1 MVLSPPLRDGSS
13 VTHATGADPVE
24 LAAACAG
31 DQDAFRELTDR
42 YVRELHVHCYRML
55 GSFHDAEDAVQ
66 ETLLRAWRHLATFEG
81 RSSFRGWLYR
91 IATNVCLT
99 RGRRQRVDVRSLPL
113 PLALA
118 DDVARGT
125 EPEITLSPYPDT
137 LLDELPAT
145 SGDPAVRYDLYES
158 VQLAFLAAIQLL
170 PARQRAVFVLRDVLS
185 FSADEVASMLDA
197 TTASVNGAL
206 HRARATIERQRAAGR
221 LQRAR
226 IAPSSEGERS
236 LLQRYVEAWEATD
249 VDALAGLL
257 KRDAVLTMPPLPV
270 RYTGRKAVARF
281 FATVPAGGRLDR
293 FRYVPTRANRQPAL
307 GVYRRD
313 ADGSAFRAWGVWV
326 FSLDAD
332 AIAEITAFV
341 DATLPS
347 IFGLPAEV
355 L

>member
-1 MVLSPPLRDGSS
+1 MLLSPPLTDDSP
-13 VTHATGADPVE
+13 VTHATGTDPVE
-24 LAAACAG
+24 LAAARAG

-99 RGRRQRVDVRSLPL
+99 RGRRQRIDARSLPL
-113 PLALA
+113 PPALA
-118 DDVARGT
+118 DDVARAT
-125 EPEITLSPYPDT
+125 EPEITLSPYPDG
-137 LLDELPAT
+137 LLDDLAAT

-185 FSADEVASMLDA
+185 FSADEVAGMLDA

-226 IAPSSEGERS
+226 IAPSSEVERS
-236 LLQRYVEAWEATD
+236 LLQRYVEAWDRMD
-249 VDALAGLL
+249 VDALTGLL

-270 RYTGRKAVARF
+270 RYTGREELARF

-293 FRYVPTRANRQPAL
+293 FRFVPTRANRQPAL
-307 GVYRRD
+307 GAYRRD
-313 ADGSAFRAWGVWV
+313 ADHGAFRAWGVWV
-326 FSLDAD
+326 FTLDGD
-332 AIAEITAFV
+332 AIAEITAFA
-341 DATLPS
+341 DPTFPA